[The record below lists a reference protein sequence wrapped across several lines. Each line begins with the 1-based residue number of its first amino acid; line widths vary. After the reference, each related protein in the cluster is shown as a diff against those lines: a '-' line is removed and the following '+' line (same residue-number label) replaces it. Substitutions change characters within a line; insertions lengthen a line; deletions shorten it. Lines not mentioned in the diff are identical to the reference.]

1 MRLPI
6 VETGLLNNLEL
17 YIWRCLW
24 EVLFDLKYVN
34 IHSWI
39 ILSACSSLNLIHRSD
54 RPVFSNSCH
63 LFITQGSSVRLSAPW
78 LACGKHFTFGSIES
92 ISGNQANWQYSNI
105 TFASCLSLLKTDTKM
120 CLFSL
125 TLCYDP
131 SIAGHWWSGRRM
143 VSWRQLVADASHSLG
158 RRDSQ
163 GYKYINTHRLIPA
176 AVEALTV
183 CVSPPGPAKAVA
195 MRRPLSSLPMP
206 SGSNFQI
213 CFIFAISSFSPT
225 ADFFQQSSV
234 SKREFTKKTSLLCS
248 YDFFKNCWHS

>member
-120 CLFSL
+120 PLFLNPVLRPKHSRSL
-125 TLCYDP
+125 MKWTQNGFLT
-131 SIAGHWWSGRRM
+131 AVG
-143 VSWRQLVADASHSLG
+143 SWCQPFPR
-158 RRDSQ
+158 
-163 GYKYINTHRLIPA
+163 
-176 AVEALTV
+176 
-183 CVSPPGPAKAVA
+183 
-195 MRRPLSSLPMP
+195 
-206 SGSNFQI
+206 
-213 CFIFAISSFSPT
+213 
-225 ADFFQQSSV
+225 
-234 SKREFTKKTSLLCS
+234 
-248 YDFFKNCWHS
+248 